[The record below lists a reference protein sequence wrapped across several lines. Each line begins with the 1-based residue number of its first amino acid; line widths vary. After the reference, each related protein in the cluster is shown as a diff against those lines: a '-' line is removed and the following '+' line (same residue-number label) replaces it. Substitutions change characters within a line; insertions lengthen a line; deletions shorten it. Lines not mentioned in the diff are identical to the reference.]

1 MRVLVV
7 EDSEKLR
14 RSVMTALRRSGYAVD
29 DCADGAQGLWQAEAV
44 EYDVIVLDLMLP
56 GLDGLSMIQRLRSAG
71 NKTHILVLTAKDSID
86 DRVRGLRCGA
96 DDYLVKPFALEELL
110 ARVQALARRSAHEK
124 SPVLTLGNGHVL
136 INTAARSV
144 ARDGRAIPLTAR
156 EYALLEY
163 LALRRGTV
171 VSRAQIETHIYD
183 AMVEPMSNVVD
194 SAVCALRRKVD
205 APGATSL
212 IETRRGMGYMIAVDE
227 PASVAAST

>member
-1 MRVLVV
+1 MLVV
-7 EDSEKLR
+7 EGSEKLR
-14 RSVMTALRRSGYAVD
+14 RSLVTALRRSGYAVD
-29 DCADGAQGLWQAEAV
+29 ESADGAQGLWQAGAV

-56 GLDGLSMIQRLRSAG
+56 GLDGLSVIERLRAGG

-86 DRVRGLRCGA
+86 DRVRGLLCGA

-110 ARVQALARRSAHEK
+110 ARVQALARRSANEK
-124 SPVLTLGNGHVL
+124 NPQLALGGGHVT

-144 ARDGRAIPLTAR
+144 SRDGRPIPLTAR

-194 SAVCALRRKVD
+194 SAVCALRRKID
-205 APGATSL
+205 APGAASL
-212 IETRRGMGYMIAVDE
+212 IETRRGMGYMIASDE
-227 PASVAAST
+227 TASIAAST